1 MRNDRSSK
9 PHRLGPSSR
18 ILQSLALWKLVTAD
32 PGKRL
37 REGDAPVPPASQDTH
52 RPPSALGSLPPGKSR
67 EAGEAAACVTGMK
80 GTLKLN
86 SVAEEEKS
94 KLVPDEEAD
103 APPPLAF
110 LSAMVADPRPLR
122 GSASPVPH
130 TDRKPVPSMPPHF
143 RTCAR

>member
-1 MRNDRSSK
+1 MTLASSSEK
-9 PHRLGPSSR
+9 ATLLTHPPPRTH
-18 ILQSLALWKLVTAD
+18 TA
-32 PGKRL
+32 
-37 REGDAPVPPASQDTH
+37 PA
-52 RPPSALGSLPPGKSR
+52 SALGSLPPGKSK

-94 KLVPDEEAD
+94 KLVPEEEAD

-110 LSAMVADPRPLR
+110 LSAMAANPRPLR

-130 TDRKPVPSMPPHF
+130 TDRKPITEDATALPHL
-143 RTCAR
+143 RTGSTGQRLKDWFASGS